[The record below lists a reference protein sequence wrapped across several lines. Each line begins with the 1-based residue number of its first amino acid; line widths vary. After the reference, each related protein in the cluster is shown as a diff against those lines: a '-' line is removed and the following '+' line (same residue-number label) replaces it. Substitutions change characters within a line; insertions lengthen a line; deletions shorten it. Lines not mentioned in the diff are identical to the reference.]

1 MYIELINAFF
11 KLRKPKLTLSYE
23 HNIDKNTKQL
33 LKTRIFSLLTKF
45 GKQSLFEML
54 PLMTY
59 CAVLCQFEQTTIAIN
74 GECLR
79 QSQFQNNV

>member
-1 MYIELINAFF
+1 MNITSTKTQNNCC
-11 KLRKPKLTLSYE
+11 KLE
-23 HNIDKNTKQL
+23 
-33 LKTRIFSLLTKF
+33 FSRF
-45 GKQSLFEML
+45 SQSLVNKVFEML

-79 QSQFQNNV
+79 QSQFQNNVWNFDDMHNHM